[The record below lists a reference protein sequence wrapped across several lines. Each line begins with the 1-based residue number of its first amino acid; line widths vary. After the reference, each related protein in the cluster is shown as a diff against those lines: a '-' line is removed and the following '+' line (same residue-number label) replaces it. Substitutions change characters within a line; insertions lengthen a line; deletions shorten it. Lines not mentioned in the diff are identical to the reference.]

1 MKVVIVGAG
10 KLGVYIARKLIEEK
24 REVIIIEKETES
36 ANAVGNELDCMVIN
50 DDASRPEVLRKVG
63 IAKADWFL
71 ALTGSDEVN
80 ILCCG
85 LVASESGSIRTV
97 ARVETPFYASLSDVQ
112 RKTFGLDVLID
123 PARETADS
131 IVHIIAEGFAGDVIP
146 LHDGRLQLRILSSL
160 QGTSLAGQSLSEL
173 RRAFPQ
179 RFLIAAVNRKGHLI
193 IPDGNFRLEDDDG
206 IYILGT
212 PEDLDQVLGSV
223 AEIHQT
229 AKRILII
236 GATNMAERLIQA
248 LSVKEMTK
256 GFNAFVRKVFQGKR
270 TLTVMDA
277 NRDRLKQL
285 TKLHPQVEFV
295 QGDCTQEDVLE
306 SMDVGKY
313 DLVLCATDSQT
324 RNILVAHLVK
334 NLGSKKSIAIA
345 TNDRFK
351 ALGSQFDLDALINVK
366 SVVAAA
372 VLELIRHAR
381 IRTIYEFFEDDIEIV
396 ELPLSAESPVAGKA
410 LHELALPK
418 GALVAFIIKGA
429 EVTIP
434 DGNTVLMAGDSVAF
448 IVSNNAIA
456 SLERIFGSVQLRS
469 KGIRNGRS

>member
-85 LVASESGSIRTV
+85 LVASESANIRTV
-97 ARVETPFYASLSDVQ
+97 ARVETPFYASLSEVQ

-146 LHDGRLQLRILSSL
+146 LHDGRLQLRTLSNL
-160 QGTSLAGQSLSEL
+160 TGTDFVGHSLSEL
-173 RRAFPQ
+173 RRQYPQ

-193 IPDGNFRLEDDDG
+193 IPDGNFFLEDGDG
-206 IYILGT
+206 LYLLGT
-212 PEDLDQVLGSV
+212 PDDLDQVIGAV

-229 AKRILII
+229 VKRILII
-236 GATNMAERLIQA
+236 GATNMAERLIQV
-248 LSVKEMTK
+248 LSARELTK
-256 GFNAFVRKVFQGKR
+256 SFTAFVRRVFQGKR

-285 TKLHPQVEFV
+285 TRLHPEVEFM
-295 QGDCTQEDVLE
+295 QGDCTQEDLLE
-306 SMDVGKY
+306 TINVAKY
-313 DLVLCATDSQT
+313 DLVICATDSQT
-324 RNILVAHLVK
+324 RNILVAQLLK
-334 NLGSKKSIAIA
+334 NLGVKKSIAIA

-351 ALGSQFDLDALINVK
+351 ALGSQLELDAIINVK

-372 VLELIRHAR
+372 VLELVRHAR
-381 IRTIYEFFEDDIEIV
+381 IRTIYEFFEDNIEIV

-410 LHELALPK
+410 LRELALPK
-418 GALVAFIIKGA
+418 GALVAFIITGT

-448 IVSNNAIA
+448 IVSNSAIA
-456 SLERIFGSVQLRS
+456 SLERIFGSAQLRS
-469 KGIRNGRS
+469 KGFRNGG